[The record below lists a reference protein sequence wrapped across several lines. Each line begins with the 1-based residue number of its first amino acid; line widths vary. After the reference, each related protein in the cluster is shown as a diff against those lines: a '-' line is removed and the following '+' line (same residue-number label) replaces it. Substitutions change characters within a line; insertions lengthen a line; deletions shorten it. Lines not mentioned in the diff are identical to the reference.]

1 MFPVRDANA
10 SRADVKVAMLG
21 VAALWGGGVEVEFD
35 IHCIGRKKIVVVVSV
50 RLDVE
55 VLKSLAPLLGALGG

>member
-1 MFPVRDANA
+1 MFPVRDADA
-10 SRADVKVAMLG
+10 SGADVEVAMLV
-21 VAALWGGGVEVEFD
+21 VASLGGGSVEVEFD
-35 IHCIGRKKIVVVVSV
+35 IDCVGGEKIVVMIGV

>member
-10 SRADVKVAMLG
+10 CRADVKVAVLV
-21 VAALWGGGVEVEFD
+21 VAALWGSGVEIQFD
-35 IHCIGRKKIVVVVSV
+35 INCIGGEKIVVVVRV

-55 VLKSLAPLLGALGG
+55 VLKSLAPLLGSLGG

>member
-1 MFPVRDANA
+1 MFPVRDADA
-10 SRADVKVAMLG
+10 SRADVKVAMLV
-21 VAALWGGGVEVEFD
+21 VAALGGGSVEVEFD
-35 IHCIGRKKIVVVVSV
+35 IDCIGGEKIVVMISV

>member
-1 MFPVRDANA
+1 MFPVQDADA
-10 SRADVKVAMLG
+10 SRTDVKVATLV
-21 VAALWGGGVEVEFD
+21 VAVLGGGSVEVEFD
-35 IHCIGRKKIVVVVSV
+35 IDCVGGEKIAVMISV

>member
-1 MFPVRDANA
+1 MFPVWDADA
-10 SRADVKVAMLG
+10 SGADIKMAVLA

-55 VLKSLAPLLGALGG
+55 VLKSLTPLLGTLGG

>member
-1 MFPVRDANA
+1 MVRGWHVAVCGA
-10 SRADVKVAMLG
+10 CGKV
-21 VAALWGGGVEVEFD
+21 VD
-35 IHCIGRKKIVVVVSV
+35 IHCIGREKIVVVISV